1 MVKTHKNK
9 GKVKWRYVMVKHI
22 VMWKIQGINGQ
33 TKEETAQQIKRG
45 LEDLNGQ
52 IEGLIKLEVGID
64 FLQTDSSYDV
74 VLYSEL
80 TDKEAL
86 DFYQNHPLHVKA
98 ATEIVKPAATSRIVV
113 DYEM

>member
-1 MVKTHKNK
+1 
-9 GKVKWRYVMVKHI
+9 MVKHI
-22 VMWKIQGINGQ
+22 VMWKIQGHNGQ
-33 TKEETAQQIKRG
+33 TKDETARQIKG
-45 LEDLNGQ
+45 ALEDLNGK

-64 FLQTDSSYDV
+64 FLKTDSSYDV

-80 TDKEAL
+80 TDQAAL
-86 DFYQNHPLHVKA
+86 EFYQNHPLHVKA